1 MTARDV
7 IAAAMSED
15 ELQSRITSGTRREPG
30 LCAQLG
36 LMYFHAYDSRRS
48 PHGWPDLVIARPHTA
63 GYPGGAVLF
72 AELKSQSG
80 KVTPQQE
87 AWLEALQFAGCET
100 RCWRPSDLLSGEIA
114 RHLAALAGMAVP
126 L

>member
-1 MTARDV
+1 MSARDV

-30 LCAQLG
+30 LCVQLG
-36 LMYFHAYDSRRS
+36 LMFFHAYDSRRS

-72 AELKSQSG
+72 VELKAAERQGHAAAGGVAGS
-80 KVTPQQE
+80 TPVRRVRDPVL
-87 AWLEALQFAGCET
+87 ASVRLAVRGNRAAPRSAG
-100 RCWRPSDLLSGEIA
+100 RD
-114 RHLAALAGMAVP
+114 AVP